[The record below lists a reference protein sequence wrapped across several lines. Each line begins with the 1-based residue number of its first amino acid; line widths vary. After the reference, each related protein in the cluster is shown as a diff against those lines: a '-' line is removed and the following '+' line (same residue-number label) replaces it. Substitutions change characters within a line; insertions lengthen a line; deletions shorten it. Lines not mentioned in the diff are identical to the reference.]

1 MRYMEM
7 TGFMSF
13 LFSDGEYE
21 HLVYTK
27 GEGKPV
33 LIMHELPGLT
43 SDTRNF
49 AERLIDAGFQVYLPL
64 LFGKLEEKGSVPKGY
79 ILCMTKEFG
88 FLKAGTSAPVSDWL
102 RALVRH
108 LGASMRNAKIGVIG
122 MCVTGA
128 FAIPLI
134 LETNVGAAVA
144 SQPAVPFKFGY
155 WIIGKG
161 DGPWMSQ
168 LNISDDD
175 LLMAGQASANQRT
188 PLLIQRFADDRLCPT
203 RGCRGFKQTS
213 PIRALSTST
222 MLLQTAGKSTMP
234 CSRRNMTRRTSPM
247 LTIPRGL
254 LCSGWSPSSILTCEI
269 VMR

>member
-1 MRYMEM
+1 MEM
-7 TGFMSF
+7 TGFKSF

-43 SDTRNF
+43 SYTRNF

-88 FLKAGTSAPVSDWL
+88 CLKAGTSAPVSDWL

-108 LGASMRNAKIGVIG
+108 LGASMGNAKIGVIG

-155 WIIGKG
+155 WITGKG

-175 LLMAGQASANQRT
+175 LLMAGQASTNQGT
-188 PLLIQRFADDRLCPT
+188 PLLIQRFADDRLCPHARVQRLQENFPNTGTLHEYDAPADGKNKHHALLTEEYDKANIPDANHPT
-203 RGCRGFKQTS
+203 RV
-213 PIRALSTST
+213 ALQR
-222 MLLQTAGKSTMP
+222 LVAFLH
-234 CSRRNMTRRTSPM
+234 
-247 LTIPRGL
+247 LHL
-254 LCSGWSPSSILTCEI
+254 
-269 VMR
+269 